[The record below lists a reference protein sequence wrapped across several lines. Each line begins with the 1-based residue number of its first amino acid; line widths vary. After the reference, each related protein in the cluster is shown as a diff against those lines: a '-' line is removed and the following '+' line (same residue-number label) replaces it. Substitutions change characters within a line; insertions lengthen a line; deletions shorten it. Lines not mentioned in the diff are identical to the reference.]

1 MFLSVVCW
9 QVLRE
14 KGHREQKVKLGFLFI
29 CGMISYVLVIY
40 NAWFIDFQAQGRYML
55 PVLIFAAHAAALKP
69 EIPRQRWFQ
78 ILICAT
84 ALLSLYSFGLYCV
97 PNIQP
102 PY

>member
-1 MFLSVVCW
+1 MDILTRC
-9 QVLRE
+9 E
-14 KGHREQKVKLGFLFI
+14 
-29 CGMISYVLVIY
+29 M
-40 NAWFIDFQAQGRYML
+40 
-55 PVLIFAAHAAALKP
+55 PV
-69 EIPRQRWFQ
+69 WFQ